1 MLLTTLP
8 SSLGAYLS
16 FKIYLGVLQRGC
28 QGGILSKL
36 SVEFDDEEWRKI
48 DRIKKQTGIKSTT
61 ELIRFLIT
69 EKAQSIAMAP
79 SPR

>member
-1 MLLTTLP
+1 M
-8 SSLGAYLS
+8 
-16 FKIYLGVLQRGC
+16 
-28 QGGILSKL
+28 SKL
-36 SVEFDDEEWRKI
+36 SVEFDEEEWRKI